1 MMSESDDELAL
12 TPTSGGTTLA
22 NPSRRSS
29 LESAEERELRVLQ
42 SRPSTAYSGLHT
54 NASLDVTSLAKSP
67 RHQPSDGEEEEEGE
81 GEGGGEGRRSRSSAG
96 ERRERQPMEVA
107 FKQMLLSPR
116 RMSITRWDTLSVY
129 SVCFT
134 CRSHTTG
141 RTVVS
146 SVYSWDVIRR
156 FCLLVCN
163 MLFS

>member
-42 SRPSTAYSGLHT
+42 SRPSTAYSGIH
-54 NASLDVTSLAKSP
+54 NGASLDIMSLSKSP
-67 RHQPSDGEEEEEGE
+67 RHQLSDGEEE
-81 GEGGGEGRRSRSSAG
+81 GEGGGEGRRSSAG

-116 RMSITRWDTLSVY
+116 RMSITRCDTLSVCLGVFY
-129 SVCFT
+129 LQV
-134 CRSHTTG
+134 HMMG

-146 SVYSWDVIRR
+146 STYS
-156 FCLLVCN
+156 
-163 MLFS
+163 

>member
-1 MMSESDDELAL
+1 MMSESDDDLAL

-29 LESAEERELRVLQ
+29 LESAEERELRALH

-54 NASLDVTSLAKSP
+54 SASLDVTSLSKSP
-67 RHQPSDGEEEEEGE
+67 RHQPSDGEEE
-81 GEGGGEGRRSRSSAG
+81 GEGGGEGRRSRSSVG

-116 RMSITRWDTLSVY
+116 RMSITRCDTLSVY
-129 SVCFT
+129 AVCFT
-134 CRSHTTG
+134 CRVHTTG

-146 SVYSWDVIRR
+146 STYS
-156 FCLLVCN
+156 
-163 MLFS
+163 